1 MATLRMPLVLASAS
15 PRRREILARLGIP
28 CDVRPS
34 GVGEEARPDEAPE
47 ALVRRLASEKAAEV
61 ASRGPGVPP
70 GAVVLGADTV
80 VVVQGKVLG
89 KPADDVDAAAMLR
102 RLSGQWHQVI
112 TGVSLH
118 RAAGPLL
125 ESIACVT
132 EVRFRGMS
140 ADTIARYVATGE
152 GRDKAGAYAV
162 QGVGAGLVS
171 EVRGSYDNVVG
182 LPSADV
188 LALLER
194 HGVLEGW
201 P

>member
-1 MATLRMPLVLASAS
+1 
-15 PRRREILARLGIP
+15 
-28 CDVRPS
+28 
-34 GVGEEARPDEAPE
+34 
-47 ALVRRLASEKAAEV
+47 LASEKAAEV
-61 ASRGPGVPP
+61 ASRGPEVPP
-70 GAVVLGADTV
+70 GAMVLGADTV
-80 VVVQGKVLG
+80 VVVQGRVLG
-89 KPADDVDAAAMLR
+89 KPADDADAASMLR
-102 RLSGQWHQVI
+102 RLSDRWHQVI

-118 RAAGPLL
+118 RAAGPHL

-132 EVRFRGMS
+132 GVRFRAVG